1 MNDQVHRGE
10 LTKFQ
15 ATIAIAVCM
24 KDRDNKPVNQQ
35 HMPDT
40 RSSDIS
46 RYRLM
51 GKQGLAPA

>member
-40 RSSDIS
+40 KI
-46 RYRLM
+46 
-51 GKQGLAPA
+51 